1 VGDKQRPTEIMG
13 LKEIQVSRIKRAG
26 SGERERE
33 IRRSIHR
40 TREDTIAR
48 YRAISRDIARYRA
61 ISCDIVRYRTL
72 SRDIARYRMMPA
84 RSPC

>member
-1 VGDKQRPTEIMG
+1 MGDKQRPTEIMG

-48 YRAISRDIARYRA
+48 YRAISYDAGAISVLINRAILHVLYDIA
-61 ISCDIVRYRTL
+61 
-72 SRDIARYRMMPA
+72 
-84 RSPC
+84 

>member
-33 IRRSIHR
+33 RYVDRYIE
-40 TREDTIAR
+40 RERILSRDIVRYRAISRDIVRYRAISCDIAR
-48 YRAISRDIARYRA
+48 YRAISRDI
-61 ISCDIVRYRTL
+61 V
-72 SRDIARYRMMPA
+72 
-84 RSPC
+84 